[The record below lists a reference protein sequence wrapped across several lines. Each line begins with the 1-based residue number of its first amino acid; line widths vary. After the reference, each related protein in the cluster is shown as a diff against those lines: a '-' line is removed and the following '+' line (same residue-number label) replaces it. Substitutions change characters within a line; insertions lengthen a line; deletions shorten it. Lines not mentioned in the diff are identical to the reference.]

1 MNTKFVAAVA
11 VCAAFAATSAIA
23 QQQKAPPPAPKQE
36 QEQEQPAPKASKAE
50 VQKLVSDIK
59 ADKAKLAQFCNLM
72 KLQDQYTAAAEKKD
86 DKKLEALDKQMEEG
100 AKKIG
105 PDFDRITQSELDEEA
120 TNLLDGLANTCGKG

>member
-11 VCAAFAATSAIA
+11 VFAALAASSAIA
-23 QQQKAPPPAPKQE
+23 QQKAPPPAPQQE
-36 QEQEQPAPKASKAE
+36 QAAPKASKAE
-50 VQKLVSDIK
+50 VQKLVESIK
-59 ADKAKLAQFCNLM
+59 ADKAKLSQFCSLM

-86 DKKLEALDKQMEEG
+86 EKKLETLDKQMEEG

-120 TNLLDGLANTCGKG
+120 TNLLDGLANSCSKT

>member
-23 QQQKAPPPAPKQE
+23 QQKAPPPEPQQE
-36 QEQEQPAPKASKAE
+36 QAAPKASKSE
-50 VQKLVSDIK
+50 VQKLVDGIK
-59 ADKAKLAQFCNLM
+59 ADKAKMTQFCSLM

-86 DKKLEALDKQMEEG
+86 EKKLEALDKQMEEG

-120 TNLLDGLANTCGKG
+120 TNLLDGLANSCSKT

>member
-1 MNTKFVAAVA
+1 MNTKFIAAVA

-23 QQQKAPPPAPKQE
+23 QQKAPSSEPQQE
-36 QEQEQPAPKASKAE
+36 QAAPKASKAE
-50 VQKLVSDIK
+50 VQKLVEGIK
-59 ADKAKLAQFCNLM
+59 ADKAKMTQFCSLM

-86 DKKLEALDKQMEEG
+86 EKKLEALDKQMEEG

-120 TNLLDGLANTCGKG
+120 TNLLDGLANSCSKT

>member
-23 QQQKAPPPAPKQE
+23 QQKAPPQQE
-36 QEQEQPAPKASKAE
+36 QAAPKASKAE
-50 VQKLVSDIK
+50 VQKLVDGIK
-59 ADKAKLAQFCNLM
+59 ADKAKLTQFCGLM

-86 DKKLEALDKQMEEG
+86 EKKLEALDKQMEEG

-120 TNLLDGLANTCGKG
+120 TNLLDGLANSCSKT